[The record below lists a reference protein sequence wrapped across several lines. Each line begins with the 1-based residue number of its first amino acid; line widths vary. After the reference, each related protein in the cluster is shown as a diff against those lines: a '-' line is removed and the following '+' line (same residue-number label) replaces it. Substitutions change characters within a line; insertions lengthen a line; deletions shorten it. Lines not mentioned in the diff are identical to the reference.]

1 MLFGVQISGLL
12 PSVSY
17 YQSPMI
23 LSSQWDIF
31 FQEVHLLQFFNSA
44 RNLFAWIPFSP
55 CIAAKNTQKKVYR
68 FSLSLG
74 SVCRILPT
82 LVFLIRALQ
91 QKIILARSL
100 GQQLQRR
107 RLFINTSHTSMK
119 EKTIEAKRCEVG
131 FGAEAL
137 LSAGKV
143 LLLHPVQ
150 PPCNLASYI
159 TSLV

>member
-1 MLFGVQISGLL
+1 MKNLACVDYLYEALSYTGFWRL
-12 PSVSY
+12 SVSSI
-17 YQSPMI
+17 QIMCCLALRSSRVCCCLQFHIIKEPLI

-31 FQEVHLLQFFNSA
+31 FQEVHLLQFFNSE

-74 SVCRILPT
+74 SVCRIIPT

-100 GQQLQRR
+100 ARATTVSRGGYSLTRATHLKERR
-107 RLFINTSHTSMK
+107 
-119 EKTIEAKRCEVG
+119 
-131 FGAEAL
+131 
-137 LSAGKV
+137 
-143 LLLHPVQ
+143 Q
-150 PPCNLASYI
+150 
-159 TSLV
+159 